1 MAEPFTRAEAQ
12 RLARGFIARGA
23 YRFSVTHAEP
33 AMSADQIT
41 HKEVLNAIHLGA
53 AHKAVLQADDTY
65 SYKFTRRDIGTAIT
79 FKFQGVTPTLFVIRT
94 AWRIRRRRD

>member
-1 MAEPFTRAEAQ
+1 MAEPFTKAEAQ

-33 AMSADQIT
+33 AMSVDQIT
-41 HKEVLNAIHLGA
+41 HREVLNTIQLGA
-53 AHKAVLQADDTY
+53 AHKAVLQGDDTY

-79 FKFQGVTPTLFVIRT
+79 FKFQGATPTLFVIRT